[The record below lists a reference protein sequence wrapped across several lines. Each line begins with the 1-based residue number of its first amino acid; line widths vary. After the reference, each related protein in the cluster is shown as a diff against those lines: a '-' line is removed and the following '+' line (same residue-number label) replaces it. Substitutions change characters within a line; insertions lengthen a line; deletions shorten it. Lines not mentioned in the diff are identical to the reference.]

1 MNDFDAR
8 LRLRLARLEAAV
20 PDGSWQSSG
29 PGFAPPAT
37 VPRAARRH
45 SRRRAVALLAAALLL
60 AAVFS
65 APAQSRGTYES
76 RLRDF
81 GVPAG
86 AEVVAYQADADGSF
100 ITVMYRD
107 SSGQVVTL
115 GGIERLHTPP
125 PAP

>member
-1 MNDFDAR
+1 MDAFDTR
-8 LRLRLARLEAAV
+8 LRDRLETMESSLRVEVRSQARARAERRWRAPAVAAI
-20 PDGSWQSSG
+20 
-29 PGFAPPAT
+29 
-37 VPRAARRH
+37 
-45 SRRRAVALLAAALLL
+45 ALLAS

-65 APAQSRGTYES
+65 TPALSRGDNES

-86 AEVVAYQADADGSF
+86 AEIVATQADADGNF
-100 ITVMYRD
+100 LMVMYRD

-125 PAP
+125 PTP

>member
-1 MNDFDAR
+1 MRKRSVAVIG
-8 LRLRLARLEAAV
+8 LSLAI
-20 PDGSWQSSG
+20 
-29 PGFAPPAT
+29 
-37 VPRAARRH
+37 
-45 SRRRAVALLAAALLL
+45 LAS

-86 AEVVAYQADADGSF
+86 AEVVAYGADADGNF
-100 ITVMYRD
+100 YTVMYRD
-107 SSGQVVTL
+107 SSGRVVTL